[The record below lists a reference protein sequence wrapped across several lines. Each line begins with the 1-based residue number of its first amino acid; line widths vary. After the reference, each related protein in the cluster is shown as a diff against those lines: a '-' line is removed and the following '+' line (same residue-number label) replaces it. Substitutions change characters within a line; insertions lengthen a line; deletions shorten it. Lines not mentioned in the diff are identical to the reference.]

1 MKIGNGIQNIAVYED
16 GNELLGMA
24 DVTLPEMSPA
34 TTEVS
39 GAGIAGKFTAPFIG
53 QMEALSLTLNFKTVN
68 ENATSLL
75 EPRSHMIDV
84 RGTQQV
90 WNATAGEFEEQAVKA
105 VMVVIPTKNS
115 DGKLAPS
122 SPTDGSL
129 EFSVSYYA
137 LYLDGVQQK
146 EFDQFNYIYKV
157 NGVDYLA
164 KQRKNLGK

>member
-16 GNELLGMA
+16 GVEFLGMA
-24 DVTLPEMSPA
+24 DIQLPEMSPA

-53 QMEALSLTLNFKTVN
+53 QMEPLTLTLNFKTID
-68 ENATSLL
+68 ENATRLL

-84 RGTQQV
+84 RGSQQV
-90 WNATAGEFEEQAVKA
+90 WNASLGVFEEQAVKA
-105 VMVVIPTKNS
+105 VMTVIPTKNA

-122 SPTDGSL
+122 SPTEGSL
-129 EFSVSYYA
+129 EFAASYYA

-157 NGVDYLA
+157 NGTDYLA